1 MSLVKAPIISV
12 AMGQAWAGVVPNRHH
27 IRIRSTRIVHL
38 VAFANS
44 NRRDRLDDSRTK
56 GNAARMFVTVGSKL
70 ISKFNRDLLQIVADN
85 SPPWSHD
92 FLTGLRADLGTD
104 QNAPTDWSRLAH
116 ALAAHEI
123 RPDAIPTTLNL
134 FSRVTV
140 DGETG
145 RIDVRRGSLGYIG
158 EVEFRAETDCL
169 VGLCVSSHQPGPTRG
184 AEIALFQ
191 SDSPIAEEMSL
202 S

>member
-1 MSLVKAPIISV
+1 
-12 AMGQAWAGVVPNRHH
+12 
-27 IRIRSTRIVHL
+27 

-44 NRRDRLDDSRTK
+44 SRRDRLDDSRTK

-92 FLTGLRADLGTD
+92 FLTGLRADLVATEHD
-104 QNAPTDWSRLAH
+104 AATDWSRLAR
-116 ALAAHEI
+116 ALAAHDI
-123 RPDAIPTTLNL
+123 RPDEIPTTLNL

-145 RIDVRRGSLGYIG
+145 RMDVRPGTLGYVG
-158 EVEFRAETDCL
+158 EVELRAEVDCL
-169 VGLCVSSHQPGPTRG
+169 VGLCVSSQQPGPADG
-184 AEIALFQ
+184 AEIALFP
-191 SDSPIAEEMSL
+191 SDSPIVEEMSL